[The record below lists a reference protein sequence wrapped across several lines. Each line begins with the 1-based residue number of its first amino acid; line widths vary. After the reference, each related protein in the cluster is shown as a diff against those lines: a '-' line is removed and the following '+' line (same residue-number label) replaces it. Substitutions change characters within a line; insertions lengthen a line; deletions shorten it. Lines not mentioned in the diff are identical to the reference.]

1 MEQPSECGT
10 KDVRPVIAFFV
21 PVVHYRHQSQHLLNL
36 LLELL
41 GLSYKF
47 GAFPLNIFFTA

>member
-1 MEQPSECGT
+1 MEQPSEWGT
-10 KDVRPVIAFFV
+10 EDVRPVIAFFV
-21 PVVHYRHQSQHLLNL
+21 PVVHRRHQSQHLLNL

-47 GAFPLNIFFTA
+47 VAFPAEILFTA